1 MLRSGWLTTGPRVR
15 RFEADFAAAVGAP
28 LAVAVNS
35 GTAALHL
42 AVEALGLKPG
52 QAVLV
57 PTMTFAATAE
67 VVRYQGAAPLL
78 VDCDPT
84 TGLLDLD
91 DAERKLA
98 DLKAGRTPLPPDLD
112 VVGVIPVHVG
122 GLMLD
127 VAAVQR
133 IRPPA
138 QALGDRGRR
147 AQFPRRLARDLR
159 PRGGGAARTPPPR
172 PASPSTRTRRS
183 PPAKAAWR
191 RLPIRPWPT
200 A

>member
-1 MLRSGWLTTGPRVR
+1 MR

-78 VDCDPT
+78 VDCDPIT
-84 TGLLDLD
+84 SLLDLD

-98 DLKAGRTPLPPDLD
+98 DLKAGRTPLPP
-112 VVGVIPVHVG
+112 GP
-122 GLMLD
+122 
-127 VAAVQR
+127 
-133 IRPPA
+133 
-138 QALGDRGRR
+138 GRR
-147 AQFPRRLARDLR
+147 RRHPRSRRRTDAR
-159 PRGGGAARTPPPR
+159 RGGGARN
-172 PASPSTRTRRS
+172 SPGGTSFG
-183 PPAKAAWR
+183 
-191 RLPIRPWPT
+191 
-200 A
+200 